1 MKLNRFETQAKQ
13 ALKQCLADIPFLEIS
28 EAVATRRAGPDLVLR
43 IELPQGQRT
52 IIAECKDSG
61 QPRWIREAVN
71 QILRYKESFP
81 DAYPAVIA
89 PYISPAAAEIC
100 RREGVGY
107 ADLAGNCWLAFDQV
121 YIRKEGQPNPFS
133 ERRELRS
140 LYSPKASRILRVL
153 LFNPCSREIDPDR
166 KSTTVIQS
174 LLGSMEMSRENFE
187 SRLRGTLDRI
197 EICNRDREV
206 PIEVRLYSEK
216 PSFRVVAAGNTLFLG
231 AINPRDAS
239 GEIPLYETVEN
250 HDGASLHGAAHSHF
264 QRVWA
269 DSTPVEVQT
278 TATVQSLAA
287 HPMAQE
293 PGANSR
299 SSRFSVVSGS
309 IAS

>member
-1 MKLNRFETQAKQ
+1 MKLNGFETQAKQ

-153 LFNPCSREIDPDR
+153 LLNPKRTWRMQELAQEADVSLGLVAKVKKSLIDREWIRDTDEGVYIVQPEDILSQWSAQYDP
-166 KSTTVIQS
+166 KKNKISSLYS
-174 LLGSMEMSRENFE
+174 LLDRSETEEKLAALSRRKRTQFALTGF
-187 SRLRGTLDRI
+187 S
-197 EICNRDREV
+197 
-206 PIEVRLYSEK
+206 
-216 PSFRVVAAGNTLFLG
+216 
-231 AINPRDAS
+231 
-239 GEIPLYETVEN
+239 
-250 HDGASLHGAAHSHF
+250 GAA
-264 QRVWA
+264 RVA
-269 DSTPVEVQT
+269 PFVRYGIVSVYVAGDLD
-278 TATVQSLAA
+278 ALAA
-287 HPMAQE
+287 ELDLKRVPT
-293 PGANSR
+293 GANLELIIPYDEGV
-299 SSRFSVVSGS
+299 FYQ
-309 IAS
+309 IK